1 MYTYAY
7 HIYICRRV
15 GVGRSRLHAALGW
28 ELSPALRCVLPQERM
43 VSKAMGRLKAI
54 MRVRMAGSA
63 DAQNSDGAVART
75 GGAAGT
81 ETRAH
86 LATSGD
92 CDPQI
97 CDPSSCANAAPGRC
111 SPIASD
117 GQSSPRP
124 PSDTPGPPGSSPGD
138 NSPGAREPPWIE

>member
-1 MYTYAY
+1 M
-7 HIYICRRV
+7 
-15 GVGRSRLHAALGW
+15 
-28 ELSPALRCVLPQERM
+28 
-43 VSKAMGRLKAI
+43 SKAMGRLKAI

-63 DAQNSDGAVART
+63 DEQNSDGAAAQT

-81 ETRAH
+81 ETQTH
-86 LATSGD
+86 LASSRD

-97 CDPSSCANAAPGRC
+97 CDPLSSPGCAIAAPGRC
-111 SPIASD
+111 SPITSD